1 MEKIPLPTSLTIEEG
16 DTPNTATLTIE
27 PCFPG
32 YGTTLGNAIRRN
44 LLLALP
50 GAAVISFKIKGAQH
64 EFSGIQNIKEDIV
77 EISLNLKMLRVK
89 VFNDQPVKII
99 LKASG
104 EKKVTAK
111 DFEPNSDVEIVNKDL
126 HIATLTDK
134 KAGFEMEVIVKQGRG
149 YVPTEARE
157 KEEVET
163 GMIRID
169 SNFSPIEKV
178 GFKVENVRVGQ
189 MTNWDKLVVN
199 IQTDGSITP
208 KTAVHN
214 AVVGI
219 LEHFTFIEEKTLAVA
234 GEEAPKP
241 TEEPKKKR
249 KSKKSEIT
257 EETVAEEK

>member
-16 DTPNTATLTIE
+16 EAPNIATLTIE

-44 LLLALP
+44 LLFGLP
-50 GAAVISFKIKGAQH
+50 GAAVVSFKVKGASH
-64 EFSGIQNIKEDIV
+64 EFSGIPSVKEDIV
-77 EISLNLKMLRVK
+77 EISLNLKMLRLK
-89 VFNDQPVKII
+89 VFTDQPVKIT

-104 EKKVTAK
+104 EKKITAK
-111 DFEPNSDVEIVNKDL
+111 DFEPNSDVEIVSKDL

-134 KAGFEMEVIVKQGRG
+134 KASFEMEAIVRQGRG

-199 IQTDGSITP
+199 IQTDGTIMP
-208 KTAVHN
+208 KTAIHN
-214 AVVGI
+214 AVEGI
-219 LEHFTFIEEKTLAVA
+219 LEHFKFIEEKTLGV
-234 GEEAPKP
+234 EEAPKP
-241 TEEPKKKR
+241 AEEPKKKR
-249 KSKKSEIT
+249 RSKKSEIP